1 MDSRLRN
8 ECTWPFQ
15 QESKIQRNSVAG
27 MIQEQKKGRRT
38 KTGSRA
44 GSGSQE
50 AGDVV
55 TGVIQTKGRVESQRS
70 WSQRQDRKS

>member
-1 MDSRLRN
+1 
-8 ECTWPFQ
+8 
-15 QESKIQRNSVAG
+15 